1 MTRSGT
7 SGPDTGTPD
16 TGILEAAVGKASGAA
31 PGGPEEGRAAPA
43 FDRRMLEAL
52 ICPRTHARLSYDAER
67 QELVSKAAGL
77 AFPIR
82 NGIPIML
89 EDEARAIDD

>member
-1 MTRSGT
+1 MS
-7 SGPDTGTPD
+7 D
-16 TGILEAAVGKASGAA
+16 
-31 PGGPEEGRAAPA
+31 PE

-52 ICPRTHARLSYDAER
+52 VCPQTHARLSYDAAK
-67 QELVSKAAGL
+67 QELVSKPANL

-89 EDEARAIDD
+89 VDEARTLDD

>member
-1 MTRSGT
+1 MK
-7 SGPDTGTPD
+7 D
-16 TGILEAAVGKASGAA
+16 VK
-31 PGGPEEGRAAPA
+31 PE
-43 FDRRMLEAL
+43 FDRHMLESL
-52 ICPRTHARLSYDAER
+52 VCPKTQTTLEYKAAD

-89 EDEARAIDD
+89 VDEARVLD